1 MHGHGHGPHP
11 GSALGGMASFT
22 MFDGYER
29 DVQGH
34 LAEARARVDAAGAH
48 SGRAR
53 EVKLDGAQ
61 DELDEVDGLLR
72 RMDLEARGADP
83 GRRQAMLNKVREYRE
98 AMAGAQSQVTV
109 ARAGGAHAADSEALY
124 GGAAGPSRYEQE
136 QLLANNDRLE
146 QAGLNITNSRRA
158 VLETEELGI
167 NILGDL
173 KGQREKMEHSR
184 DTMRVINDNIGTAR
198 RTLNTMARRAQSNK
212 LITWGVIAML
222 VLAILGLLYYKFSG

>member
-1 MHGHGHGPHP
+1 
-11 GSALGGMASFT
+11 

-34 LAEARARVDAAGAH
+34 LAEARARVDGAAAQT
-48 SGRAR
+48 GRAR

-83 GRRQAMLNKVREYRE
+83 GRRQAMQAKVREYRD
-98 AMAGAQSQVTV
+98 AMAQAQSQVVV

-124 GGAAGPSRYEQE
+124 GGAGPSQRERE
-136 QLLANNDRLE
+136 QLLSNNDRLE

-212 LITWGVIAML
+212 LITWGVIVVL
-222 VLAILGLLYYKFSG
+222 VLAILGLLYYRFSS